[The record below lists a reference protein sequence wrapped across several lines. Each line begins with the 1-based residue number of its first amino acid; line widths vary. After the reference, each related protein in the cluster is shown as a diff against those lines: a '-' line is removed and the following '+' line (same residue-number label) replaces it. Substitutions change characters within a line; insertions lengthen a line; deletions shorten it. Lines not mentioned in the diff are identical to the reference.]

1 MLNKELL
8 ITKAKEAHLNESVL
22 YITCENGIA
31 KYYTHENLCSH
42 DFLLKY
48 GLTYNDLILGIRP
61 WDILKHDYVIY
72 KSDMNVNTFI
82 EEANKDYFK
91 KEVC

>member
-8 ITKAKEAHLNESVL
+8 IKMANEAHKNGAVL
-22 YITCENGIA
+22 YITFQSGIA

-48 GLTYNDLILGIRP
+48 GLTYEDLILGIRP
-61 WDILKHDYVIY
+61 WDMLKHDYVIY
-72 KSDMNVNTFI
+72 KSDMNIDTFI

-91 KEVC
+91 KELC